1 MRAGEP
7 NPTQHG
13 HPALLTQ
20 GLSELTQSTPTRP
33 LTSLRS
39 WGPRKQ
45 LPKAACLEPAP
56 TALVPHFRSRAPC
69 DPTLREHGPCHP
81 AAGPRAPAGG
91 QGAGQ
96 SMSEC
101 LRARAG
107 LQGAQPRAATPRG
120 RFKLAMWA
128 FHVGKSLVSRAPSHS
143 RTHVPEPGPRCLAAS
158 RPEAVAQEGMENGA
172 VCVDSTKSQSL
183 LGASSPPRPQRPAP
197 SASSPHHSGPE
208 CLTPL
213 ATRPVPSPSGLTG
226 QGGRLPPA
234 CGSCRHTATFRVTSP
249 SSSTKSWAFLT
260 E

>member
-45 LPKAACLEPAP
+45 LPKAACPEPAP

-69 DPTLREHGPCHP
+69 DPTLREHHGPCHP

-107 LQGAQPRAATPRG
+107 LQGAQPRAATPSG

-128 FHVGKSLVSRAPSHS
+128 FHVGKSLVSRALRPTHARTSRSLGPGAWLPAVQRPWRRRGWKTGPCAWTAPSHRAS
-143 RTHVPEPGPRCLAAS
+143 WGPRAL
-158 RPEAVAQEGMENGA
+158 
-172 VCVDSTKSQSL
+172 
-183 LGASSPPRPQRPAP
+183 PAP
-197 SASSPHHSGPE
+197 KDQH
-208 CLTPL
+208 
-213 ATRPVPSPSGLTG
+213 R
-226 QGGRLPPA
+226 RLPP
-234 CGSCRHTATFRVTSP
+234 HTAVA
-249 SSSTKSWAFLT
+249 WNA
-260 E
+260 